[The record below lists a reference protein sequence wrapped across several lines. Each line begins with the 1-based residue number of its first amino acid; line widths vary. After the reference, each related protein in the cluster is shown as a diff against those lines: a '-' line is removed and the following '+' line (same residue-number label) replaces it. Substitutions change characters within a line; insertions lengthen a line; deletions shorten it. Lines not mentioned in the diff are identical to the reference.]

1 MMMGVCAAG
10 LQFAK
15 SRWTPQCAKSAL
27 TRSDAGSPFILAIGK
42 ASQPRYARIDK
53 TLPHVPPAQERT
65 GDIGLSPRTRSRA
78 MRPVPKT
85 FGFATEVIR
94 EPLLLLAAPVEAQD
108 RPVKVQRVALV
119 RIDDVAGVDCPRA
132 LELDDVFLGQGIP
145 EPRIAGRKGQ
155 NGTGVVRSDEVIE
168 PRERAAP
175 ASGKLR

>member
-1 MMMGVCAAG
+1 LEGVPDGLEMGDR
-10 LQFAK
+10 Q
-15 SRWTPQCAKSAL
+15 
-27 TRSDAGSPFILAIGK
+27 I
-42 ASQPRYARIDK
+42 
-53 TLPHVPPAQERT
+53 TLKRRHEGAQ
-65 GDIGLSPRTRSRA
+65 GHY
-78 MRPVPKT
+78 
-85 FGFATEVIR
+85 
-94 EPLLLLAAPVEAQD
+94 LAAEWGEDEKGAASPCEYRFTTIVETKD